1 VHLRPAT
8 VLFFIS
14 AAACGG
20 ATTQAQQQPAEHP
33 SAAQH
38 DALAQQDEAAAHEH
52 LRAADTPRPAKCAK
66 DPKTGAWW
74 SCWSPTSASNRA
86 DAEEHLRMARAHREA
101 SQALRDAEA
110 KACEG
115 VSDEDRDLSPFAHV
129 EDIQHVEQL
138 GSSAHPDGARVVFN
152 KMPGLSRAML
162 QKIIDCHV
170 ARADAMG
177 HQVPEESYCPLVP
190 PNVKAVVTEAPGGF
204 IVDVTTDDAKAAKE
218 VVRRA
223 FSLKIADVAKR

>member
-1 VHLRPAT
+1 MDLRTPIA
-8 VLFFIS
+8 LFLLG
-14 AAACGG
+14 AAACTSG
-20 ATTQAQQQPAEHP
+20 ATTQAQQHPAEHP

-38 DALAQQDEAAAHEH
+38 EALARQDEAAAQEH
-52 LRAADTPRPAKCAK
+52 LEAANVQKPARCTK

-74 SCWSPTSASNRA
+74 SCWSPTSAAHRA
-86 DAEEHLRMARAHREA
+86 DAEEHLRMAREHRAA

-115 VSDEDRDLSPFAHV
+115 VSEEDRDLSPFAHV
-129 EDIQHVEQL
+129 EDIQHIEQL
-138 GSSAHPDGARVVFN
+138 GSSAHPDGIRAIFK

-162 QKIIDCHV
+162 QKIIDCHI

-177 HQVPEESYCPLVP
+177 HDVPEESYCPLVP

-204 IVDVTTDDAKAAKE
+204 IVDVTTDDPKAAKE
-218 VVRRA
+218 VVRRGFA
-223 FSLKIADVAKR
+223 LKIH